1 MSRRIA
7 TQSLGLAIVA
17 IVALALP
24 ALAKEGAEAKLDTT
38 LHRDAE
44 PGSTIDIG
52 WSLYSASA
60 TDTNPLPGSSVYIR
74 LIGFHGNDSTEVM
87 GTETPRGSGHYK
99 ASINVPEGGIRQ
111 VLVGVVGESCVAGTP
126 CERND
131 MIFPLIDDA
140 LVVGDPPKP
149 AAAIASPA
157 PAVSAAPAVA
167 PAAAPSTTSTTSVS
181 SQLTGLVGIGIAVA
195 VIAGAAALF
204 VGRRRTVD
212 AQAGR

>member
-17 IVALALP
+17 IIALALP

-99 ASINVPEGGIRQ
+99 ASIKVPEGGIRQ

-149 AAAIASPA
+149 AAAIASSA

-181 SQLTGLVGIGIAVA
+181 SQLTGLVAIGIAVA